1 MAFRRLEEIA
11 NVPDLLPEGI
21 DGPDGF
27 GAEMGFKL
35 CEGHLDRIKVRAV
48 GRQEQHP
55 CTPGL
60 DGFLGGLALMGR
72 QIIHDHDIVFFE
84 GRRELFF
91 DIGLEDAPVHWRV
104 DDEGRGELVAAQA
117 GDEGLGHPMPEWR
130 LRTEPLAPQ
139 AAAA

>member
-1 MAFRRLEEIA
+1 MSLARNPRAVLQGRVITIFDCDMGGGEVVLAFCRLEEIA
-11 NVPDLLPEGI
+11 DVPDLLAEGI
-21 DGPDGF
+21 NGPDSF

-35 CEGHLDRIKVRAV
+35 CEGHLDWIKVRAV

-84 GRRELFF
+84 DRRELGF

-104 DDEGRGELVAAQA
+104 DA
-117 GDEGLGHPMPEWR
+117 GYGFR
-130 LRTEPLAPQ
+130 
-139 AAAA
+139 